1 MPSRDENIRGR
12 FSVAKKATAAAAR
25 RRLVRDCNDRLVPP
39 CLPTATPLL
48 AARVRSVP
56 PVALARMPPAAHK
69 RAESSGAPA
78 AVASGK
84 RPRVEATSDDVTTP
98 SNDDGKGR
106 TTSDVHASDARDG
119 SNLSLTDKP
128 GGSAVQPDQRP
139 KTDIEEVLAAGGT
152 RIPPSGA
159 GHGCLHDVVYP
170 PGWTRDPNARRYD
183 PENPAKAYKFELDTF
198 QRKSVEVMEAGES
211 VMVAAHTSAG
221 KTVVAEYA
229 IAMSLRDGQRV
240 VYTSPLKAL
249 SNQKYRELA
258 EEFKDVGLMTG
269 DTVINPDASCLVM
282 TTEVL
287 RSMLYKGGEVM
298 REVGWVIFDEIH
310 YMRDADRGVVWEE
323 TIAGLPHAVRYA
335 FLSATIPNAREFAE
349 WIVKLH
355 DQPCHLVYT
364 DFRPTPL
371 EHYIFPSGG
380 DGVYLCYD
388 RENTFRQEN
397 FLKAINAVAPA
408 SDGYASGRV
417 ANRGSGDDT
426 GGDAKAGKGGSKT
439 GAGSDIQKII
449 KMVTTKNYD
458 PCIVFAFSKNE
469 CEQLVE
475 DCDGI
480 DLNNDDEKTMVE
492 TIYEN
497 ALDDLSDDDKRLPQV
512 ASLLPTLRRGIGT
525 HHAGLLPRLKE
536 IVEILFQEGLLK
548 VLVATETMSTGLNMP
563 AKTVV
568 FTSPR
573 KFDGNGYRWISSG
586 EYVQMS
592 GRAGRRGLDDRGLV
606 ILMIDERMDP
616 KVARDMLHGRSDPL
630 DSAFRLTYGTITNLT
645 RLEGHDAASLARR
658 SFAQFQSERRV
669 PALEAEAA
677 RLERERDDVRLPSAT
692 QTHIT
697 DYVAIE
703 ETLATLRAERRTI
716 TNDPKTIAPFLSP
729 GRMTR
734 VLVDD
739 PERRA
744 EAARRAGADGGSA
757 ALASARVAS
766 EWGVLVSH
774 DRKPGTNV
782 FEVEVLCVAEE
793 GRGNKGASL
802 IRSMR
807 APEPPDPL
815 AFAKDADGREAL
827 RIAAETFQE
836 TKARWQPRVLRVNLT
851 QLDSLSSVRVY
862 LPDNLKA
869 SVEARARALASA
881 REVLRRFP
889 GGVPPLRAEED
900 MKMDSKRFR
909 SLELKIKRLET
920 MASTHPLRDDPE
932 LPNLLATFARR
943 RELHLAAQMARRVA
957 RDARGAVKRDE
968 LQKRLRVL
976 RRLDHLHPDENVAL
990 VKGKVACEIVCSNT
1004 GDELVATE
1012 LMFDGTFKELDVPST
1027 VALVSALLWREG
1039 SGDAEDAVKRMSKE
1053 AQRAYERLQDAAR
1066 VVAKHEADVGLD
1078 VEESIDA
1085 SSGSGVV
1092 SRFRPELMDM
1102 ARRWMDG
1109 APFSEIMRMANGERK
1124 MYEGSIVRAFRR
1136 VQEFLR
1142 SLSAGARVVGETE
1155 LERKFDAAADAMIR
1169 DIVFCD
1175 SLFAPK

>member
-1 MPSRDENIRGR
+1 MSP
-12 FSVAKKATAAAAR
+12 AAR
-25 RRLVRDCNDRLVPP
+25 
-39 CLPTATPLL
+39 
-48 AARVRSVP
+48 
-56 PVALARMPPAAHK
+56 K
-69 RAESSGAPA
+69 RAESSVAPA
-78 AVASGK
+78 AGASGK
-84 RPRVEATSDDVTTP
+84 RPRVEASSDDVTTAT
-98 SNDDGKGR
+98 NDDGR
-106 TTSDVHASDARDG
+106 ATTSGDVHASDARDG
-119 SNLSLTDKP
+119 SNPPPSASTAAG
-128 GGSAVQPDQRP
+128 GGSDLEPDRP

-183 PENPAKAYKFELDTF
+183 PENPAKKYAFELDTF
-198 QRKSVEVMEAGES
+198 QRKSVEVMEQGES

-249 SNQKYRELA
+249 SNQKYRELQA
-258 EEFKDVGLMTG
+258 EFKDVGLMTG

-417 ANRGSGDDT
+417 ANRGSGDD
-426 GGDAKAGKGGSKT
+426 GGGGGGEKKSGSKT
-439 GAGSDIQKII
+439 GVGSDIQKII
-449 KMVTTKNYD
+449 KMVTSKNYD

-475 DCDGI
+475 DCEAI
-480 DLNNDDEKTMVE
+480 DLNGDDEKHMVE
-492 TIYEN
+492 TIYAN

-630 DSAFRLTYGTITNLT
+630 DSAFRLTYGMITNLT
-645 RLEGHDAASLARR
+645 RMEGHDANALIQK
-658 SFAQFQSERRV
+658 SFAQFQNERRA
-669 PALEAEAA
+669 PALDAEAA
-677 RLERERDDVRLPSAT
+677 RLERERDAVSLPSAVHR
-692 QTHIT
+692 HIT
-697 DYVAIE
+697 DYVAMTD
-703 ETLATLRAERRTI
+703 TLKTLRAELRTVL
-716 TNDPKTIAPFLSP
+716 NDPKIVAPFLSP
-729 GRMTR
+729 GRLAR
-734 VLVDD
+734 VLTTD
-739 PERRA
+739 PARKTE
-744 EAARRAGADGGSA
+744 EALRAGADGGSA
-757 ALASARVAS
+757 ALASASIES
-766 EWGVLVSH
+766 EWCVVVGH

-793 GRGNKGASL
+793 GATGVKKEKGASRFE
-802 IRSMR
+802 IRSLS
-807 APEPPDPL
+807 APDPPDPL
-815 AFAKDADGREAL
+815 AFGKDASGREAL
-827 RIAAETFQE
+827 RAANERFRERQSSW
-836 TKARWQPRVLRVNLT
+836 RPRVVTVNVN
-851 QLDSLSSVRVY
+851 QLDVLSSVRVY
-862 LPDNLKA
+862 LPDNVKA
-869 SVEARARALASA
+869 NAEAKTRALASA

-889 GGVPPLRAEED
+889 DGVPTLRAEED
-900 MKMDSKRFR
+900 MKVDARAFR
-909 SLELKIKRLET
+909 SLDGKIKRLTSLVTSHALHED
-920 MASTHPLRDDPE
+920 SRLPE
-932 LPNLLATFARR
+932 LLRSFQKKRELTLAARLARR
-943 RELHLAAQMARRVA
+943 AAAEARA
-957 RDARGAVKRDE
+957 TIKRDE
-968 LQKRLRVL
+968 LSKRLRVL

-990 VKGKVACEIVCSNT
+990 VKGKVACEMNT

-1012 LMFDGTFKELDVPST
+1012 LMFDGTFKELDVGSV

-1039 SGDAEDAVKRMSKE
+1039 SGDAEDAVKKMSKE

-1066 VVAKHEADVGLD
+1066 VVAKHESDVGLD
-1078 VEESIDA
+1078 VEESLDGQNGGGA
-1085 SSGSGVV
+1085 SAAAKDYVGK
-1092 SRFRPELMDM
+1092 FRPELMDM

-1142 SLSAGARVVGETE
+1142 FLAAGARVVGETE
-1155 LERKFDAAADAMIR
+1155 LEAKFEAAADKMIR

>member
-1 MPSRDENIRGR
+1 MPS
-12 FSVAKKATAAAAR
+12 AR
-25 RRLVRDCNDRLVPP
+25 KRLDDAGAGGGV
-39 CLPTATPLL
+39 
-48 AARVRSVP
+48 
-56 PVALARMPPAAHK
+56 
-69 RAESSGAPA
+69 ESD
-78 AVASGK
+78 ASGK
-84 RPRVEATSDDVTTP
+84 RPKVATEEAGASASHKPLRETTELGTTVTAQDDSTP
-98 SNDDGKGR
+98 WK
-106 TTSDVHASDARDG
+106 
-119 SNLSLTDKP
+119 
-128 GGSAVQPDQRP
+128 P

-152 RIPPSGA
+152 RIPGTGA

-170 PGWTRDPNARRYD
+170 ENYKLPSNAKRYD
-183 PENPAKAYKFELDTF
+183 PNNPAKHYNFELDTF
-198 QRKSVEVMEAGES
+198 QRKSVEVMEQGES

-323 TIAGLPHAVRYA
+323 TIVGLPDQVRYA

-349 WIVKLH
+349 WIVQTKR
-355 DQPCHLVYT
+355 QPCHLVYT

-388 RENTFRQEN
+388 RENTFRHEN

-417 ANRGSGDDT
+417 ANRGNAEEAEGVGSGNS
-426 GGDAKAGKGGSKT
+426 KKQSKT

-475 DCDGI
+475 DCEGI
-480 DLNNDDEKTMVE
+480 DLNNEDEKVMVD
-492 TIYEN
+492 TIYGN

-512 ASLLPTLRRGIGT
+512 VNLLPTMRRGIGT

-536 IVEILFQEGLLK
+536 IVEILFQEGLVK

-573 KFDGNGYRWISSG
+573 KFDGDGYRWISSG

-630 DSAFRLTYGTITNLT
+630 DSAFRLTYGMITNLT
-645 RLEGHDAASLARR
+645 RLEGHDAETLTKK
-658 SFAQFQSERRV
+658 SFAQFQSERKL
-669 PALEAEAA
+669 PALKQKVE
-677 RLERERDDVRLPSAT
+677 LLT
-692 QTHIT
+692 QEKDGIIIPNQKEIT
-697 DYVAIE
+697 DYVAITD
-703 ETLATLRAERRTI
+703 TLMTLKAELRQI
-716 TNDPKTIAPFLSP
+716 QNQPQHAAPFLSP
-729 GRMTR
+729 GRLVKICVEDPNAMTKSAMASG
-734 VLVDD
+734 L
-739 PERRA
+739 
-744 EAARRAGADGGSA
+744 DGGKAFNYA
-757 ALASARVAS
+757 ADVESQ
-766 EWGVLVSH
+766 WGVIVSH
-774 DRKPGTNV
+774 DCKPGEGNV
-782 FEVEVLCVAEE
+782 YELEVLAMTSE
-793 GRGNKGASL
+793 GKRGKWEIRQIQNVPAPNPLEFGVKESLKGKVDNVEGE
-802 IRSMR
+802 MK
-807 APEPPDPL
+807 L
-815 AFAKDADGREAL
+815 ANAMEAYQ
-827 RIAAETFQE
+827 IYQTY
-836 TKARWQPRVLRVNLT
+836 QPRIVTIPLT
-851 QLDSLSSVRVY
+851 QVDQFSSVRVY
-862 LPDNLKA
+862 LPNNLK
-869 SVEARARALASA
+869 SNLENKVRVRESA
-881 REVLRRFP
+881 REVLKRFP
-889 GGVPPLRAEED
+889 TGVPLLDLEKVMCIGSTQFKSVSSKILRLSDMLKKHLLSIRANEDEEGN
-900 MKMDSKRFR
+900 SKNT
-909 SLELKIKRLET
+909 ELN
-920 MASTHPLRDDPE
+920 
-932 LPNLLATFARR
+932 NLLQLFQKKRSVIASIQIAKR
-943 RELHLAAQMARRVA
+943 
-957 RDARGAVKRDE
+957 AVKDASGTIKKDE
-968 LQKRLRVL
+968 LLKRLRVL
-976 RRLDHLHPDENVAL
+976 RRLDHLHADENVAL
-990 VKGKVACEIVCSNT
+990 VKGKVACEMQTS
-1004 GDELVATE
+1004 DELVATE
-1012 LMFDGTFKELDVPST
+1012 LMFDGTFKELDSGGV

-1039 SGDAEDAVKRMSKE
+1039 SGEPQDVVKKMSKD
-1053 AQRAYERLQDAAR
+1053 AQGAYERLCDAAR
-1066 VVAKHEADVGLD
+1066 VVQKHESDVGLD
-1078 VEESIDA
+1078 NLDGSDGA
-1085 SSGSGVV
+1085 NSHGKSGGSTDSSSDK
-1092 SRFRPELMDM
+1092 FRPELMDM
-1102 ARRWMDG
+1102 SRRWMDG
-1109 APFSEIMRMANGERK
+1109 APFSEIMRMANSERK
-1124 MYEGSIVRAFRR
+1124 TYEGSIVRAFRR

-1142 SLSAGARVVGETE
+1142 MLAAGARVVGETE
-1155 LERKFDAAADAMIR
+1155 LERKFDQAADKMIR

>member
-1 MPSRDENIRGR
+1 MQ
-12 FSVAKKATAAAAR
+12 KATAASIAAA
-25 RRLVRDCNDRLVPP
+25 DSSEI
-39 CLPTATPLL
+39 ATTHLAAALL
-48 AARVRSVP
+48 AARARSVS
-56 PVALARMPPAAHK
+56 PVAPARMPPAA
-69 RAESSGAPA
+69 RRRVESSGAPA
-78 AVASGK
+78 AGAPGK
-84 RPRVEATSDDVTTP
+84 RPRVEASDDVTTP
-98 SNDDGKGR
+98 TNDDGKAT
-106 TTSDVHASDARDG
+106 TTSDVTASDARDG
-119 SNLSLTDKP
+119 SNPSLSDKAS
-128 GGSAVQPDQRP
+128 GSDFEPDRRP

-349 WIVKLH
+349 WIVQLH

-417 ANRGSGDDT
+417 ANRGSGDDD
-426 GGDAKAGKGGSKT
+426 GGGGGAGGRGGAKT

-449 KMVTTKNYD
+449 KMITAKNYD

-469 CEQLVE
+469 CERLVE
-475 DCDGI
+475 DCEGI
-480 DLNNDDEKTMVE
+480 DLNGDDEKTMVNV
-492 TIYEN
+492 IYEN

-512 ASLLPTLRRGIGT
+512 ASLLPALRRGIGT

-536 IVEILFQEGLLK
+536 IVEILFQEGLVK

-630 DSAFRLTYGTITNLT
+630 DSAFRLTYGMITNLA
-645 RLEGHDAASLARR
+645 RLEGHDAASLAKK
-658 SFAQFQSERRV
+658 SFAQFQSARRV

-677 RLERERDDVRLPSAT
+677 RLERARDDVCLPSAT
-692 QTHIT
+692 QKHIA

-703 ETLATLRAERRTI
+703 DTLLTLRADLRTVL
-716 TNDPKTIAPFLSP
+716 TDPKTIAPFLSP
-729 GRMTR
+729 GRMAR
-734 VLVDD
+734 VLVAD
-739 PERRA
+739 PAAAA
-744 EAARRAGADGGSA
+744 EEARRAGADGGAA
-757 ALASARVAS
+757 ALASAGIAS

-774 DRKPGTNV
+774 DREPGTNA

-793 GRGNKGASL
+793 TRRRRGSGGSADENR
-802 IRSMR
+802 IRPMR
-807 APEPPDPL
+807 APEPPDPR
-815 AFAKDADGREAL
+815 AFARDARGREAL
-827 RIAAETFQE
+827 RVAEEAFQAART
-836 TKARWQPRVLRVNLT
+836 RWHPTLLRVNLT
-851 QLDSLSSVRVY
+851 QLDALSSVRVY
-862 LPDNLKA
+862 LPDNLRA
-869 SVEARARALASA
+869 SAEARARLAASA

-889 GGVPPLRAEED
+889 DGVPLLRAEED
-900 MKMDSKRFR
+900 MKVDSKRFR
-909 SLELKIKRLET
+909 SLDGKIKRLEE
-920 MASTHPLRDDPE
+920 MKATHPLRRDPD
-932 LPNLLATFARR
+932 LPRLKASHARR
-943 RELHLAAQMARRVA
+943 RELAFAARAARKA
-957 RDARGAVKRDE
+957 ASDARGAVKRDE
-968 LQKRLRVL
+968 LRKRARVL

-990 VKGKVACEIVCSNT
+990 VKGKVACEMNT

-1012 LMFDGTFKELDVPST
+1012 LMFDGTFKELDVGSV

-1039 SGDAEDAVKRMSKE
+1039 SGDAEDAVKKMSKE
-1053 AQRAYERLQDAAR
+1053 AQRAYARLQDAAR
-1066 VVAKHEADVGLD
+1066 VVAKHESDVGLD
-1078 VEESIDA
+1078 VEESVDA
-1085 SSGSGVV
+1085 AK
-1092 SRFRPELMDM
+1092 FRPELMDM

-1109 APFSEIMRMANGERK
+1109 APFSEIARMAPVGERK

-1136 VQEFLR
+1136 TQEFLR
-1142 SLSAGARVVGETE
+1142 FLSAGARVVGETE
-1155 LERKFDAAADAMIR
+1155 LEAKFDTAADKMIR

>member
-1 MPSRDENIRGR
+1 MR
-12 FSVAKKATAAAAR
+12 KATAAAVPAADSSEIATTH
-25 RRLVRDCNDRLVPP
+25 LV
-39 CLPTATPLL
+39 TPLL
-48 AARVRSVP
+48 AARARLVP
-56 PVALARMPPAAHK
+56 PVALARMPPAARK
-69 RAESSGAPA
+69 RVESSGAPGA
-78 AVASGK
+78 GAPGK
-84 RPRVEATSDDVTTP
+84 RPRVETGDDVTTP
-98 SNDDGKGR
+98 TNDDGKA
-106 TTSDVHASDARDG
+106 TKTSDITASDAREG
-119 SNLSLTDKP
+119 SNPSLSDKA
-128 GGSAVQPDQRP
+128 GSSDFEPAPRP

-152 RIPPSGA
+152 RIPASGA

-170 PGWTRDPNARRYD
+170 PGWTRDPNARQYD

-323 TIAGLPHAVRYA
+323 TIAGMPHAVRYA

-349 WIVKLH
+349 WIVQLH

-417 ANRGSGDDT
+417 ANRGSGDD
-426 GGDAKAGKGGSKT
+426 GGGVAGAGSRGGTKT

-449 KMVTTKNYD
+449 KMVTAKNYD

-469 CEQLVE
+469 CERLVE
-475 DCDGI
+475 DCEGI
-480 DLNNDDEKTMVE
+480 DLNGDDEKQMVE

-512 ASLLPTLRRGIGT
+512 ASLLPALRRGIGT

-536 IVEILFQEGLLK
+536 IVEILFQEGLIK

-630 DSAFRLTYGTITNLT
+630 DSAFRLTYGMITNLT

-658 SFAQFQSERRV
+658 SFAQFQSARRV
-669 PALEAEAA
+669 PELEAEAA

-692 QTHIT
+692 QKHIM

-703 ETLATLRAERRTI
+703 DTLATLRSERRTVL
-716 TNDPKTIAPFLSP
+716 NDPKTIAPFLSP

-734 VLVDD
+734 VLVAD
-739 PERRA
+739 PARA
-744 EAARRAGADGGSA
+744 AEEAKRAGADGGSA
-757 ALASARVAS
+757 ALATAGIASA
-766 EWGVLVSH
+766 WGVLVSH
-774 DRKPGTNV
+774 DRQPGTNV
-782 FEVEVLCVAEE
+782 IEVEVLCVAEE
-793 GRGNKGASL
+793 SRGASGAKGSHHE

-807 APEPPDPL
+807 APEPPNPL
-815 AFAKDADGREAL
+815 AFAKDAKGREAL
-827 RIAAETFQE
+827 RVAAEAFQA
-836 TKARWQPRVLRVNLT
+836 TRVRWHPRVLKLRLT
-851 QLDSLSSVRVY
+851 QLDALSSVRIY
-862 LPDNLKA
+862 LPDNLRA
-869 SVEARARALASA
+869 SAEARARAVASA

-889 GGVPPLRAEED
+889 DGVPCLRAEED
-900 MKMDSKRFR
+900 MKVDSKRFR
-909 SLELKIKRLET
+909 SLDGKIKRLES

-932 LPNLLATFARR
+932 LPRLLEAFARR
-943 RELHLAAQMARRVA
+943 RELHNAARIARRA
-957 RDARGAVKRDE
+957 AKDAESAIKRDE

-990 VKGKVACEIVCSNT
+990 VKGKVACEMNT

-1012 LMFDGTFKELDVPST
+1012 LMFDGTFKELDVGS
-1027 VALVSALLWREG
+1027 VAALVSALLWREG
-1039 SGDAEDAVKRMSKE
+1039 SGDPEDAVKRMSKE
-1053 AQRAYERLQDAAR
+1053 AQRAYDRLQDAAR
-1066 VVAKHEADVGLD
+1066 VVAKHESDVGLD
-1078 VEESIDA
+1078 VEESVDA
-1085 SSGSGVV
+1085 PSGRASGASADAGAV
-1092 SRFRPELMDM
+1092 SKFRPELMDM

-1109 APFSEIMRMANGERK
+1109 APFSEIMRMANSERK
-1124 MYEGSIVRAFRR
+1124 MYEGSVVRAFRR
-1136 VQEFLR
+1136 TQEFLR
-1142 SLSAGARVVGETE
+1142 FLSAGARVVGETE
-1155 LERKFDAAADAMIR
+1155 LEAKFDLAADKMTR

>member
-1 MPSRDENIRGR
+1 MSP
-12 FSVAKKATAAAAR
+12 AAR
-25 RRLVRDCNDRLVPP
+25 
-39 CLPTATPLL
+39 
-48 AARVRSVP
+48 
-56 PVALARMPPAAHK
+56 K
-69 RAESSGAPA
+69 RAESSVAPA
-78 AVASGK
+78 AGASGK
-84 RPRVEATSDDVTTP
+84 RPRVDDVTTAT
-98 SNDDGKGR
+98 NDDGR
-106 TTSDVHASDARDG
+106 ATTSGDVHASDARDG
-119 SNLSLTDKP
+119 SNPPPSASAAAG
-128 GGSAVQPDQRP
+128 GGSDLDLDRRP

-152 RIPPSGA
+152 RIPASGA

-183 PENPAKAYKFELDTF
+183 PENPAKAYAFELDTF
-198 QRKSVEVMEAGES
+198 QRKSVEVMEQGES

-249 SNQKYRELA
+249 SNQKYRELQA
-258 EEFKDVGLMTG
+258 EFKDVGLMTG

-388 RENTFRQEN
+388 KENTFRQEN

-417 ANRGSGDDT
+417 ANRGSGDDD
-426 GGDAKAGKGGSKT
+426 GGGGGVKNNGGGSKT

-449 KMVTTKNYD
+449 KMVTSKNYD

-475 DCDGI
+475 DCEGI
-480 DLNNDDEKTMVE
+480 DLNGDDEKTMVE
-492 TIYEN
+492 TIYHN

-616 KVARDMLHGRSDPL
+616 KGR
-630 DSAFRLTYGTITNLT
+630 A
-645 RLEGHDAASLARR
+645 GHAPRAVRPAGLRVPTHLRHDHQPHEAGRARR
-658 SFAQFQSERRV
+658 EFADSKVLRAVPKRATSAGARRRSRTVGARTGRGVASERRSETRHG
-669 PALEAEAA
+669 LCH
-677 RLERERDDVRLPSAT
+677 DDGHA
-692 QTHIT
+692 
-697 DYVAIE
+697 
-703 ETLATLRAERRTI
+703 
-716 TNDPKTIAPFLSP
+716 
-729 GRMTR
+729 
-734 VLVDD
+734 
-739 PERRA
+739 
-744 EAARRAGADGGSA
+744 
-757 ALASARVAS
+757 
-766 EWGVLVSH
+766 
-774 DRKPGTNV
+774 
-782 FEVEVLCVAEE
+782 
-793 GRGNKGASL
+793 
-802 IRSMR
+802 
-807 APEPPDPL
+807 
-815 AFAKDADGREAL
+815 
-827 RIAAETFQE
+827 
-836 TKARWQPRVLRVNLT
+836 
-851 QLDSLSSVRVY
+851 
-862 LPDNLKA
+862 
-869 SVEARARALASA
+869 
-881 REVLRRFP
+881 
-889 GGVPPLRAEED
+889 
-900 MKMDSKRFR
+900 
-909 SLELKIKRLET
+909 
-920 MASTHPLRDDPE
+920 
-932 LPNLLATFARR
+932 
-943 RELHLAAQMARRVA
+943 
-957 RDARGAVKRDE
+957 
-968 LQKRLRVL
+968 
-976 RRLDHLHPDENVAL
+976 
-990 VKGKVACEIVCSNT
+990 
-1004 GDELVATE
+1004 
-1012 LMFDGTFKELDVPST
+1012 
-1027 VALVSALLWREG
+1027 
-1039 SGDAEDAVKRMSKE
+1039 
-1053 AQRAYERLQDAAR
+1053 QDAAR
-1066 VVAKHEADVGLD
+1066 GVTNGIKRTEDRRAVPLAGSVSARPDDGSRAKDG
-1078 VEESIDA
+1078 
-1085 SSGSGVV
+1085 GGVTRGCGR
-1092 SRFRPELMDM
+1092 RFRR
-1102 ARRWMDG
+1102 ARFGEHRERVVCRGRARPQAGHERVRGGG
-1109 APFSEIMRMANGERK
+1109 ALRRGGERDGREK
-1124 MYEGSIVRAFRR
+1124 
-1136 VQEFLR
+1136 
-1142 SLSAGARVVGETE
+1142 
-1155 LERKFDAAADAMIR
+1155 RKGRFEI
-1169 DIVFCD
+1169 
-1175 SLFAPK
+1175 

>member
-1 MPSRDENIRGR
+1 MSP
-12 FSVAKKATAAAAR
+12 AAR
-25 RRLVRDCNDRLVPP
+25 
-39 CLPTATPLL
+39 
-48 AARVRSVP
+48 
-56 PVALARMPPAAHK
+56 K
-69 RAESSGAPA
+69 RAESSVAPA
-78 AVASGK
+78 AGASGK
-84 RPRVEATSDDVTTP
+84 RPRVDDVTTAT
-98 SNDDGKGR
+98 NDDGR
-106 TTSDVHASDARDG
+106 ATTSGDVHASDARDG
-119 SNLSLTDKP
+119 SNPPPSASAAAG
-128 GGSAVQPDQRP
+128 GGSDLDLDRRP

-152 RIPPSGA
+152 RIPASGA

-183 PENPAKAYKFELDTF
+183 PENPAKAYAFELDTF
-198 QRKSVEVMEAGES
+198 QRKSVEVMEQGES

-249 SNQKYRELA
+249 SNQKYRELQA
-258 EEFKDVGLMTG
+258 EFKDVGLMTG

-388 RENTFRQEN
+388 KENTFRQEN

-417 ANRGSGDDT
+417 ANRGSGDDD
-426 GGDAKAGKGGSKT
+426 GGGGGVKNNGGGSKT

-449 KMVTTKNYD
+449 KMVTSKNYD

-475 DCDGI
+475 DCEGI
-480 DLNNDDEKTMVE
+480 DLNGDDEKTMVE
-492 TIYEN
+492 TIYHN

-630 DSAFRLTYGTITNLT
+630 DSAFRLTYGMITNLT
-645 RLEGHDAASLARR
+645 RLEGHDANSLIQK
-658 SFAQFQSERRV
+658 SFAQFQNERRA
-669 PALEAEAA
+669 PALDAEAA
-677 RLERERDDVRLPSAT
+677 RLERERDAVSLPSAV
-692 QTHIT
+692 QRHVT
-697 DYVAIE
+697 DYVTMTD
-703 ETLATLRAERRTI
+703 TLKTLRAELRTVL
-716 TNDPKTIAPFLSP
+716 NEPKVVAPFLSP
-729 GRMTR
+729 GRLAR
-734 VLVDD
+734 VLTTD
-739 PERRA
+739 PARKTE
-744 EAARRAGADGGSA
+744 EALRAGADGGSA
-757 ALASARVAS
+757 ALASASIES
-766 EWGVLVSH
+766 EWCVVVGH

-793 GRGNKGASL
+793 GKTGAKKEKGASRFE

-807 APEPPDPL
+807 APDPPDPL
-815 AFAKDADGREAL
+815 AFGKDASGREAL
-827 RIAAETFQE
+827 RLANEQFREQQSLW
-836 TKARWQPRVLRVNLT
+836 RPRVMTVNLS
-851 QLDSLSSVRVY
+851 QLDVLSSVRVY
-862 LPDNLKA
+862 LPENLRA
-869 SVEARARALASA
+869 NAEAKTRALASA

-889 GGVPPLRAEED
+889 DGVPKLRAEED
-900 MKMDSKRFR
+900 MKVDSKKFR
-909 SLELKIKRLET
+909 SLDGKIKRLTSMVSSHSLHEDKT
-920 MASTHPLRDDPE
+920 LPALLRTFQAKRE
-932 LPNLLATFARR
+932 LILAARLARR
-943 RELHLAAQMARRVA
+943 AAAEARSMI
-957 RDARGAVKRDE
+957 KRDE
-968 LQKRLRVL
+968 LSKRLRVL
-976 RRLDHLHPDENVAL
+976 RRLDHLDPDSNVAF
-990 VKGKVACEIVCSNT
+990 VKGKVACEMNT

-1012 LMFDGTFKELDVPST
+1012 LMFDGTFKELDVGST

-1039 SGDAEDAVKRMSKE
+1039 SGDAEDAVKKMSKE

-1066 VVAKHEADVGLD
+1066 VVAKHESDVGLD
-1078 VEESIDA
+1078 VEESLDGQIGFGN
-1085 SSGSGVV
+1085 SSSAKDYVGK
-1092 SRFRPELMDM
+1092 FRPELMDM

-1142 SLSAGARVVGETE
+1142 FLAAGARVVGETE
-1155 LERKFDAAADAMIR
+1155 LEAKFEAAADKMIR

>member
-1 MPSRDENIRGR
+1 MNEPWSTTNETREEH
-12 FSVAKKATAAAAR
+12 V
-25 RRLVRDCNDRLVPP
+25 
-39 CLPTATPLL
+39 
-48 AARVRSVP
+48 
-56 PVALARMPPAAHK
+56 
-69 RAESSGAPA
+69 ES
-78 AVASGK
+78 
-84 RPRVEATSDDVTTP
+84 DQDVLW
-98 SNDDGKGR
+98 K
-106 TTSDVHASDARDG
+106 
-119 SNLSLTDKP
+119 
-128 GGSAVQPDQRP
+128 P

-152 RIPPSGA
+152 RIPASGA
-159 GHGCLHDVVYP
+159 GHGCLHDCVYP
-170 PGWTRDPNARRYD
+170 ANWKPDPNAKRYD
-183 PENPAKAYKFELDTF
+183 PKNPAKAYKFELDTF

-258 EEFKDVGLMTG
+258 DEFKDVGLMTG

-323 TIAGLPHAVRYA
+323 TIASLPKAVKYA

-355 DQPCHLVYT
+355 EQPCHLVYT

-388 RENTFRQEN
+388 RENTFRQDN

-417 ANRGSGDDT
+417 ANRGTAGDDT
-426 GGDAKAGKGGSKT
+426 GGADGQSGKKASKT

-449 KMVTTKNYD
+449 KMVTSKNYD

-469 CEQLVE
+469 CEQLVQ
-475 DCDGI
+475 DCEGI
-480 DLNNDDEKTMVE
+480 DLNDDDEKILVE
-492 TIYEN
+492 TIYYN
-497 ALDDLSDDDKRLPQV
+497 ALDDLTEDDKRLPQV
-512 ASLLPTLRRGIGT
+512 VNLLPTLKRGIGA

-616 KVARDMLHGRSDPL
+616 KVCRDMLHGRSDPL
-630 DSAFRLTYGTITNLT
+630 DSAFRLTYGMITNLT
-645 RLEGHDAASLARR
+645 RLEGHDAESLTRK
-658 SFAQFQSERRV
+658 SFAQFQNERRA
-669 PALEAEAA
+669 PALRAEVE
-677 RLERERDDVRLPSAT
+677 RLERERDSILSGEDEHHRKTVEE
-692 QTHIT
+692 
-697 DYVAIE
+697 YVAIVD
-703 ETLATLRAERRTI
+703 TLNTLRAERRVLL
-716 TNDPKTIAPFLSP
+716 NDPRLAVPFLSS
-729 GRMTR
+729 GRVAR
-734 VLVDD
+734 VLTED
-739 PERRA
+739 PEA
-744 EAARRAGADGGSA
+744 KMKAASGAGLDGGNAARFVADT
-757 ALASARVAS
+757 RS
-766 EWGVLVSH
+766 EWAVIVRH
-774 DRKPGTNV
+774 EKRPGTDV
-782 FEVEVLCVAEE
+782 HEVEILCVAEE
-793 GRGNKGASL
+793 AEARNGRL
-802 IRSMR
+802 TIRGL
-807 APEPPDPL
+807 EPPVAPNPLRFGKDSESQKRLALAIEAYEKTTAKTRVALLKVPL
-815 AFAKDADGREAL
+815 A
-827 RIAAETFQE
+827 
-836 TKARWQPRVLRVNLT
+836 
-851 QLDSLSSVRVY
+851 QLDGLGSVRVY
-862 LPDNLKA
+862 LPANVSA
-869 SVEARARALASA
+869 SSEAKTRAVDSA

-889 GGVPPLRAEED
+889 DGVPMLRPEED
-900 MKMDSKRFR
+900 MKVDSKRFTSVACKLR
-909 SLELKIKRLET
+909 RLES
-920 MASTHPLRDDPE
+920 MLAAHPLRGDARVDE
-932 LPNLLATFARR
+932 LLRKFAARR
-943 RELHLAAQMARRVA
+943 SLSARVSVAKRRVRA
-957 RDARGAVKRDE
+957 CEGLIKKSE

-976 RRLDHLHPDENVAL
+976 RRLDHLHHDENTVL
-990 VKGKVACEIVCSNT
+990 VKGKVACEMQS
-1004 GDELVATE
+1004 GDAALELIATE
-1012 LMFDGTFKELDVPST
+1012 LVFDGTFKELDAGSV
-1027 VALVSALLWREG
+1027 VALCSALLWREG
-1039 SGDAEDAVKRMSKE
+1039 AGDCADVAKRMSKE
-1053 AQRAYERLQDAAR
+1053 AQMAYEKLQNAAR
-1066 VVAKHEADVGLD
+1066 IVAKHETDVGLD
-1078 VEESIDA
+1078 QDESGTVESA
-1085 SSGSGVV
+1085 SGGGSGGRGAATKNSGLDV
-1092 SRFRPELMDM
+1092 FRPELMDV

-1109 APFSEIMRMANGERK
+1109 APFSEIMRMANSERK
-1124 MYEGSIVRAFRR
+1124 MYEGSIVRGFRR

-1142 SLSAGARVVGETE
+1142 FLASGARVVGEAE
-1155 LERKFDAAADAMIR
+1155 LETKFNEAADKMIR